1 MESRKESRKVVS
13 PVELFMPKQGR
24 AEKDIPNRD
33 MRNKETPNKYLS
45 YLLSSKDYKDDKCI

>member
-13 PVELFMPKQGR
+13 PEELFMPKQGR

-33 MRNKETPNKYLS
+33 MRNKETLNKYLS
-45 YLLSSKDYKDDKCI
+45 YLLSSKDYKDGKCI